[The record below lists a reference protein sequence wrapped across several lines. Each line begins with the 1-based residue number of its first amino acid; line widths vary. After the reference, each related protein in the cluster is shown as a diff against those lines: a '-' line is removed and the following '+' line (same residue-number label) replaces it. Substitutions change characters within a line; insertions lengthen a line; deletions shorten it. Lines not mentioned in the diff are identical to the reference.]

1 MVLLTVYIR
10 AIVDTSRIILIMY
23 DVLLGEGGVY
33 NIHVYNMLQDYPE
46 FILKLKFICIHY

>member
-23 DVLLGEGGVY
+23 DVLLGEGGGGGLQYPCVQY
-33 NIHVYNMLQDYPE
+33 AAGLSRIHSQA
-46 FILKLKFICIHY
+46 